1 MIRIL
6 IVDDIPETRENVTKL
21 LAFESD
27 FQIVGT
33 ASTGREGLDAA
44 VETEPDIILMDI
56 NMPDMDGITA
66 TQEIGQAVPT
76 AAVVIMS
83 VQKDPQYL
91 RRAMLAGARDFLEK
105 PISGDEL
112 YSTIR
117 RVYELNEATRE
128 QFRRLAAAGPATS
141 KKDARRQ
148 VDGQR
153 SGHIVAVYSPQ
164 GGVGKTTIATNMAAA
179 MMREDTRVLLVDCD
193 LQFGDVE
200 IFLYL
205 QAKHTI
211 INLAEAVDDLDP
223 NLIENVLITHGSG
236 LKVLLAPSRPEES
249 DILEPDILRPDVV
262 RKVVTSLAAKF
273 DYVVLDMRSPFDALA
288 IELLPI
294 ADLIILVA
302 SPTLPTIRSCRQVIE
317 LFERLNIQPEKYM
330 MVLNRTFDAK
340 DRSVIPLDAIE
351 RHLKA
356 KISAKIPLDDKV
368 FLNAINQGVPVIAN
382 NRNRSPAKDLIAL
395 ADMVRQTL
403 DYQDEAEYEEE
414 DQADTSSRNPLGR
427 ILGR

>member
-1 MIRIL
+1 MIRIV
-6 IVDDIPETRENVTKL
+6 IVDDIPETRENVQKL

-27 FQIVGT
+27 FSIVGQ
-33 ASTGREGLDAA
+33 ASTGREGLEVAI
-44 VETEPDIILMDI
+44 ETEPDIILMDI

-66 TQEIGQAVPT
+66 TQEIGQVVPT

-83 VQKDPQYL
+83 VQKDSAYL

-128 QFRRLAAAGPATS
+128 QFRRAAAAVPTAG
-141 KKDARRQ
+141 KKDKGKQ
-148 VDGQR
+148 SGSTR
-153 SGHIVAVYSPQ
+153 SGNIVAVYSPQ

-236 LKVLLAPSRPEES
+236 LKVLLAPARPE
-249 DILEPDILRPDVV
+249 DADTLPPDVV
-262 RKVVTSLAAKF
+262 RKVISSLASKF
-273 DYVVLDMRSPFDALA
+273 DYIVLDMRSTFDTLA
-288 IELLPI
+288 IDLFDI
-294 ADLIILVA
+294 SDLIVLVA
-302 SPTLPTIRSCRQVIE
+302 SATLPTIRSCRQVID
-317 LFERLNIQPEKYM
+317 LYERLDYPPEKF
-330 MVLNRTFDAK
+330 MVILNRTFEAK
-340 DRSVIPLDAIE
+340 DRSVIPMDAIE
-351 RHLKA
+351 RHLKV
-356 KISAKIPLDDKV
+356 KISAKIPLDDKI

-382 NRNRSPAKDLIAL
+382 NRNRSPAKDLIGL
-395 ADMVRQTL
+395 ADLVRETL
-403 DYQDEAEYEEE
+403 EFQDEEEFDDDE
-414 DQADTSSRNPLGR
+414 ADDASSRNRFGR

>member
-27 FQIVGT
+27 FKIVGS
-33 ASTGREGLDAA
+33 ASTGREGLEAA
-44 VETEPDIILMDI
+44 IEKQPDIILMDI

-83 VQKDPQYL
+83 VQKDSQYL

-128 QFRRLAAAGPATS
+128 QFRRMAAAGPSAG
-141 KKDARRQ
+141 KKDSGKHT
-148 VDGQR
+148 DGQR

-249 DILEPDILRPDVV
+249 DILEPQLLQPQVV
-262 RKVVTSLAAKF
+262 RKVVSSLAAKF
-273 DYVVLDMRSPFDALA
+273 DYVILDMRSPFDALA
-288 IELLPI
+288 IELFQI
-294 ADLIILVA
+294 VDLIVMVA
-302 SPTLPTIRSCRQVIE
+302 SPDPAYHPQLSPSYRP
-317 LFERLNIQPEKYM
+317 F
-330 MVLNRTFDAK
+330 RT
-340 DRSVIPLDAIE
+340 P
-351 RHLKA
+351 
-356 KISAKIPLDDKV
+356 
-368 FLNAINQGVPVIAN
+368 
-382 NRNRSPAKDLIAL
+382 
-395 ADMVRQTL
+395 
-403 DYQDEAEYEEE
+403 
-414 DQADTSSRNPLGR
+414 
-427 ILGR
+427 